1 MQAPSVY
8 LEEEGTLSFRD
19 VVKIGA
25 CPYPTSPTKIQTIA
39 GSSGFWSIL
48 EVKVS
53 DTYFDSLIKI
63 VTIVISKLFKRF
75 LTPFLHV
82 FLPET
87 TS

>member
-1 MQAPSVY
+1 MQAPSVC

-39 GSSGFWSIL
+39 GSSGFWSTL